1 MLLSCLSK
9 CTQMIQWS
17 FTIEAERKIKT
28 KGRKDLN
35 GMKSKWDSKNTCQI
49 GKDNLLVNV
58 NLVKPMEWREF

>member
-1 MLLSCLSK
+1 
-9 CTQMIQWS
+9 MIQWS